1 MENPALTER
10 RKIDALGAAGLAD
23 PSLVPAPML
32 GFAQARLGESPTVG
46 AVGAA
51 NCCGND
57 SLDVDFAQSAGAVP
71 DFGWLGGPSA
81 PAQAPAAPA
90 QAPQAP
96 GKAQPGDAAGPADPL
111 SSQMAQGNEG
121 TWGPEDEMMLEK
133 ALNSGASESASA
145 ISGPSA
151 SEDSASAGGE
161 NKKYD
166 QLFGQFGQS
175 QEGNCAS
182 VAVIKAA
189 LDKYEGK
196 VFQSVKKAGDGYDVT
211 QQDGKK
217 LTISKGELQKAAK
230 AADLKGKPNEAKSM
244 AVLMFAT
251 IAKRGAEEGMGSFD
265 QVLKKL
271 NSGFDPKKAAQL
283 LGLGQK
289 IKAVD
294 PATAGQKDGVVAWNS
309 KHAVYLDEGKADSYG
324 QAKSADG
331 TDTRGGKLTQAFT
344 FA

>member
-1 MENPALTER
+1 MQGEPSMENPALSER
-10 RKIDALGAAGLAD
+10 KKIDALGAAGLTD
-23 PSLVPAPML
+23 PSLVPPPML
-32 GFAQARLGESPTVG
+32 GFAQARLGESPSNSVA
-46 AVGAA
+46 AVGGCSA
-51 NCCGND
+51 CSGD
-57 SLDVDFAQSAGAVP
+57 HLEVDFAQPAGPVP
-71 DFGWLGGPSA
+71 DFGWLGTTQNPSA
-81 PAQAPAAPA
+81 PMAPAVAPS
-90 QAPQAP
+90 
-96 GKAQPGDAAGPADPL
+96 GPADPL
-111 SSQMAQGNEG
+111 SGQMAQGNEG
-121 TWGPEDEMMLEK
+121 TWGAEDEAMLEK
-133 ALNSGASESASA
+133 ALASGASEPASA
-145 ISGPSA
+145 LSGA
-151 SEDSASAGGE
+151 SSAGPE
-161 NKKYD
+161 NSKYD

-196 VFQSVKKAGDGYDVT
+196 VFQSVKKSGDGYDVT

-217 LTISKGELQKAAK
+217 LAISKGELQKAAK

-251 IAKRGAEEGMGSFD
+251 LAKRGAEEGMGNFD

-283 LGLGQK
+283 LGLGNK
-289 IKAVD
+289 IKPVD
-294 PATAGQKDGVVAWNS
+294 PASAGNKDGVVAWNN

-324 QAKSADG
+324 QAKAADG

>member
-23 PSLVPAPML
+23 PALVPAPML

-46 AVGAA
+46 AA
-51 NCCGND
+51 NGCCGND
-57 SLDVDFAQSAGAVP
+57 MLDVDFAQSAGAVP
-71 DFGWLGGPSA
+71 DFGWLSGPGT
-81 PAQAPAAPA
+81 PV

-96 GKAQPGDAAGPADPL
+96 GKAQPGDAGPADPL
-111 SSQMAQGNEG
+111 SLQAAQGNEG

-145 ISGPSA
+145 A
-151 SEDSASAGGE
+151 TAGQE

-196 VFQSVKKAGDGYDVT
+196 VFQSVKKTGDGYDVT

-217 LTISKGELQKAAK
+217 LTVSKGELQKAAK

-251 IAKRGAEEGMGSFD
+251 IARRGAEEGMGSFD

-289 IKAVD
+289 IKEVD

-324 QAKSADG
+324 QARSADG